1 MPCYSGDEED
11 YRRASASEAKA
22 QLDLATRVA
31 CKAMR
36 YLEELGADFP
46 DSETALWW
54 IEHKEKDNLRLQR
67 EREKRKAEKKKE
79 AALAKLT
86 PEERKLLGI

>member
-1 MPCYSGDEED
+1 MPCRNGNEEN
-11 YRRASASEAKA
+11 YLAIEAKA
-22 QLDLATRVA
+22 KAELDLATRVA

-36 YLEELGADFP
+36 CLEELGAAFP

-54 IEHKEKDNLRLQR
+54 IEHKEQDRLRLQR
-67 EREKRKAEKKKE
+67 EQEKRQAKMKKK

-86 PEERKLLGI
+86 PEERKLLGL